1 MNRSLVRRIIGITA
15 LVLMVMYFVLKF
27 SFGEGIRVIGQ
38 LDNWG
43 MLIAS
48 LLGISWVIMININIV
63 EEGKSDKREKEFCIP
78 THISQDKR
86 PDKNRFIEPLK
97 MIMTIMETAV
107 CVLVCSVFVFAAV
120 KRFDYKVWENEDYA
134 VYSDYGRFFGRG
146 PYYLF
151 EKKGFY
157 YKRLYP
163 MMGDMYYYKMGD
175 SDWDR
180 IKSANYAIYEP
191 LDLIKEE
198 ADICDSVGDST
209 LHIITFYRLSTGY
222 QYDRCKNNSLFKKI
236 GNN

>member
-1 MNRSLVRRIIGITA
+1 MKRSLIRRIIGITA
-15 LVLMVMYFVLKF
+15 FVLAVGYVVLKF
-27 SFGEGIRVIGQ
+27 SFGESIRIIGQ

-43 MLIAS
+43 LLIVS
-48 LLGISWVIMININIV
+48 ILGIAYTIIINIEIV
-63 EEGKSDKREKEFCIP
+63 EERKSGRRDISHPLSQEKQPEIKRVVEDIIIATYKIG
-78 THISQDKR
+78 
-86 PDKNRFIEPLK
+86 
-97 MIMTIMETAV
+97 MV
-107 CVLVCSVFVFAAV
+107 VYVLVGLAIGFGAV
-120 KRFDYKVWENEDYA
+120 KRFDYKVWENENYA

-151 EKKGFY
+151 EKNGFY

-175 SDWDR
+175 NDWDR

-209 LHIITFYRLSTGY
+209 LHIITFYRLSTGC

-236 GNN
+236 GDN

>member
-1 MNRSLVRRIIGITA
+1 MKRSLILRIIGITA
-15 LVLMVMYFVLKF
+15 FVLMVMYFVLKF
-27 SFGEGIRVIGQ
+27 SFGESIRIIGQ

-43 MLIAS
+43 LLIAS
-48 LLGISWVIMININIV
+48 ILGIAYTIIINIEIV
-63 EEGKSDKREKEFCIP
+63 EEGKSDKRDISHPLSQEKQPEI
-78 THISQDKR
+78 KR
-86 PDKNRFIEPLK
+86 VVEDIIIATYKIG
-97 MIMTIMETAV
+97 MV
-107 CVLVCSVFVFAAV
+107 VYVLVGLAIGFSAV
-120 KRFDYKVWENEDYA
+120 KRFDYKVWENENYA

-151 EKKGFY
+151 EKNGFY

-175 SDWDR
+175 NDWDR

-209 LHIITFYRLSTGY
+209 LHIITFYRLSTGC

-236 GNN
+236 GDN